1 MTELFKRGQ
10 DLNGASTVLGFEPA
24 VLKLIVKGLYS
35 RGNCLN
41 KCTEMGKLG
50 VYPKDH
56 KFSISEIIKVNIRYL
71 FSWDISSF

>member
-10 DLNGASTVLGFEPA
+10 YLNGASTVVGFGPA
-24 VLKLIVKGLYS
+24 VLNSIGKGLYS
-35 RGNCLN
+35 RENCSN

-56 KFSISEIIKVNIRYL
+56 KFFISEIIKVNTRYL